1 MINRVNPAY
10 IAYNNLPKITPK
22 TKGRPKTTGLL
33 QRDRANTKQPTSQ
46 DASYRMAKLV
56 NKIQGMKEGLNNGST
71 TTS

>member
-10 IAYNNLPKITPK
+10 IAYNNLPKVTPK

-33 QRDRANTKQPTSQ
+33 QRDMSNSNQPTEI

-56 NKIQGMKEGLNNGST
+56 NKIKGMREGITNGTT

>member
-10 IAYNNLPKITPK
+10 NNLPKVTPK

-33 QRDRANTKQPTSQ
+33 QRDMSKSNQPTNM

-56 NKIQGMKEGLNNGST
+56 NKIKGMREGITNGTT

>member
-1 MINRVNPAY
+1 MINGINPAY
-10 IAYNNLPKITPK
+10 IAYNNMPKVTPK

-33 QRDRANTKQPTSQ
+33 QRDMSKSNQPTET

-56 NKIQGMKEGLNNGST
+56 NKIKGMREGIINGTT

>member
-10 IAYNNLPKITPK
+10 IAYNNLPTVAPK

-33 QRDRANTKQPTSQ
+33 QRDRAMSNQPTNM

-56 NKIQGMKEGLNNGST
+56 NKIKGMREGIINGTT

>member
-10 IAYNNLPKITPK
+10 IAYNNLPQVTPK

-33 QRDRANTKQPTSQ
+33 QRDMSKSNQPTNM

-56 NKIQGMKEGLNNGST
+56 NKIKGMREGITNGTT